1 MTTFGF
7 CEFCNTQCFGNK
19 KGTYVCVSC
28 YKPENPTFGW
38 MVSEYMRRGLCTF
51 QFYRASRETKARL
64 ETFLR
69 KALDI
74 KRVREVKPKRGDTGD
89 R

>member
-1 MTTFGF
+1 VTNFGF
-7 CEFCNTQCFGNK
+7 CEFCGTQCFGIK
-19 KGTYVCVSC
+19 KGIHVCISC

-38 MVSEYMRRGLCTF
+38 MVSEYMRRGLSLES
-51 QFYRASRETKARL
+51 FYVASRGTKSRM

-74 KRVREVKPKRGDTGD
+74 RLVKDRKPKPTDTPD